1 MGSYF
6 GKKTS
11 GGYLA
16 SKKINGY
23 FQLKQ
28 VFNSGPTVMWTW
40 KDPYQ
45 DEYGRSS
52 IGGLACNSS
61 GVYVADGG
69 GTRKVD
75 RAGETAWSVKS
86 NNRINAIAVDTSGY
100 VYSSGYVDDTVT
112 KFDANGVKKWSRVL
126 GNSIYTID
134 FDTAGTLTA
143 YTSEPKI
150 YRINPSNGAVNAS
163 KITDPWGNGYP
174 VYGNGAVTFGA
185 IYTLSQSSMLVYSP
199 DALNYINQ
207 VTGLSYV
214 SEGVATKNF
223 LYINNSNAGVAQT
236 DGQKIIWQRS
246 VTGNV
251 LDLAADP
258 AGNVYACTDKGL
270 TYKFNESGQRVWVW
284 NIPAN
289 ERAAAIAADNNY
301 AYVAT
306 DNTITMLKQ

>member
-23 FQLKQ
+23 FQSKQ

-75 RAGETAWSVKS
+75 RAGKTIWSVKS
-86 NNRINAIAVDTSGY
+86 NNWIKAVAVDASGY
-100 VYSSGYVDDTVT
+100 VYSGGYVDDTVT

-134 FDTAGTLTA
+134 FDESGNLTV

-150 YRINPSNGAVNAS
+150 YRINPSNGSVIVS
-163 KITDPWGNGYP
+163 KITDPLGNGIP

-185 IYTLSQSSMLVYSP
+185 IYTLSQSAMLVYSP
-199 DALNYINQ
+199 VALDFFRQ
-207 VTGLSYV
+207 FTGLSKV
-214 SEGVATKNF
+214 SAGVATKNF
-223 LYINNSNAGVAQT
+223 LYINNNNAGVAQT
-236 DGQKIIWQRS
+236 DGQKIIWQHS

-251 LDLAADP
+251 VDLAADP
-258 AGNVYACTDKGL
+258 TGNVYACTDKGL
-270 TYKFNESGQRVWVW
+270 AYKFNASGQQMWVW
-284 NIPAN
+284 NTPAN
-289 ERAAAIAADNNY
+289 AWTVAIAADNEY